1 MAKRKK
7 ARRTKKRKTVKRKKA
22 RKSVKR
28 KRKSGGKNAW
38 SAAKLARY
46 KRAKKK
52 FIKAFNATS
61 GAKKVR
67 VTFGAE

>member
-28 KRKSGGKNAW
+28 KRKSGGKKAW
-38 SAAKLARY
+38 SAAKVRSY
-46 KRAKKK
+46 KAAKRKLINVFKK
-52 FIKAFNATS
+52 S
-61 GAKKVR
+61 EHGR
-67 VTFGAE
+67 VSIRG